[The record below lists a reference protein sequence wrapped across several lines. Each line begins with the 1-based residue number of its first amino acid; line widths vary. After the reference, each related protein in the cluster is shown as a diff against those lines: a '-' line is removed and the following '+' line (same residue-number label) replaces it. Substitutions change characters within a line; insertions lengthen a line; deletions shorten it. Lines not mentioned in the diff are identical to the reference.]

1 MRITV
6 YGYQD
11 KFSGKITKY
20 NLQLIKSFDGGCAL
34 KMEVERPDYLK
45 PEWTEY
51 GDILINDKGSTYLIL
66 LDKLLRVHNK
76 SYTPVILLPNTDMMT
91 RGNGYLALKVYS
103 EEWVSCAFSIE
114 EYLGNKDN

>member
-1 MRITV
+1 MLLSGMR
-6 YGYQD
+6 
-11 KFSGKITKY
+11 K
-20 NLQLIKSFDGGCAL
+20 
-34 KMEVERPDYLK
+34 ERRLHTL
-45 PEWTEY
+45 WC
-51 GDILINDKGSTYLIL
+51 IYLIL
-66 LDKLLRVHNK
+66 LDKLLRVHVK

>member
-11 KFSGKITKY
+11 RFSGKITGY
-20 NLQLIKSFDGGCAL
+20 NLQLIKSLDGGEAL
-34 KMEVERPDYLK
+34 KMEVEIPDYLK
-45 PEWTEY
+45 PEWTEG
-51 GDILINDKGSTYLIL
+51 GDLLINDKGDTYSIMFYN
-66 LDKLLRVHNK
+66 LLRVHSK

-91 RGNGYLALKVYS
+91 KGNGYLALKVYS
-103 EEWVSCAFSIE
+103 EEWVGCGFSIE